1 MPMKSMLRTAVIVT
15 AASFHVSVSAQEK
28 PLTPEENE
36 FFEAK
41 IRPALIEHCHK
52 CHSADKDAKIKGGLQ
67 LDSKAG
73 LLKGGTTGPGLV
85 AGQPDRSLIIKAI
98 RFTDPNLQMP
108 PKDKLPESV
117 ISDLENWVRM
127 GAPDPRTG
135 KAAAMLKTDEDLA
148 KARKHWAFQE
158 VVKPEPPKPKA
169 HLKTWIQNDI
179 DLFVLAKLEEKG
191 LFPSPI
197 ADKWTLV
204 RRAYFDL
211 LGMPPSVKEAEEFV
225 KDESKDAWPKL
236 LDKLLASPHYGE
248 RWGRYWLDVAR
259 YADTRGGGNNAGRMG
274 DNRLLHAYTYRDWVV
289 NAINE
294 DMPYDKFLKYQIA
307 ADCLPGAES
316 KNLAALGFIT
326 LNRGVNNQQERI
338 DDRIDVV
345 TRGTMSLSV
354 YCARCHD
361 HKFDPIPTKDY
372 YSLYGVFD
380 SSVDAVAKPLLQKV
394 EDTPAY
400 RDYVAKQAAIEAGR
414 EGFRQKELGSFVG
427 EAKAKTVDYLM
438 AVHYAN
444 IGNTNYAFD
453 GRAGQQR
460 FETFTKLQFEVAGP
474 WKKYLSD
481 HNKANDPV
489 FGPWHDYTKLVEDDK
504 VSDKEFAAK
513 SKELAAKYMSK
524 DGEPMKGLNPLV
536 ARAFST
542 PISSLRTVA
551 ERYAK
556 LFLDAEKSWVTA
568 VTLDSKKTKEDS
580 DPMLKKLSDPA
591 LEQLRQ
597 VFYAPRSPVNI
608 TYDKLAAM
616 NNRAISNREQQVFGD
631 QMDKLEATHPGAP
644 TRAMAVSDGNIRNA
658 KVLIKGVA
666 NNPGPEVPR
675 QFIEVL
681 NPNRKPFPAKSSGRA
696 ELAEEIASKKN
707 PLTARV
713 LINRAWMNHFGG
725 ALVRTPTDFGVRA
738 DDPTHPE
745 LLNYLSA
752 WVMENN
758 WSVKALHKFIM
769 SSATY
774 MQSSDDRAKQLLTD
788 PANLYVWKMNR
799 RRLDFEGFR
808 DSLLAMSG
816 KLDPTMGGRP
826 VKIVDGANP
835 LGYAEN
841 PYRRTIY
848 GYIDRGNLSSLYRTF
863 DFANPDATAGM
874 RFSSTVPQQALYLM
888 NSPFVG
894 ELARAIVHREDVQNK
909 IDEETRIEMLYQ
921 ISFQRM
927 PSALET
933 KIGMKFLEDQSGVK
947 SSDDKPLWQYGYGQY
962 NPRTRQVGFYKMP
975 VYTNAATMGRMN
987 AKNNMGMANTQNGH
1001 YEAGAKL
1008 PGVKLDRNGGTA
1020 GTVAVIRRFTAPVDG
1035 VFVIDGKFE
1044 QPAKSTGDGV
1054 GGYIVHSRS
1063 GQLGAYTL
1071 TGSNRSVDAK
1081 VAKVDV
1087 KKGDTIDFIVDN
1099 GGKGN
1104 SVGDDF
1110 TWAPILRLGGAAP
1123 AMAST
1128 SAAAPSMML
1137 PGAQMAAAGAAKGAA
1152 VSTSMMT
1159 AAPMG
1164 SGASAGT
1171 WDARAGFASPQAANQ
1186 KPLNVWEK
1194 YAQMLLLANEATFV
1208 D

>member
-1 MPMKSMLRTAVIVT
+1 MKSMLKFAAVLT
-15 AASFHVSVSAQEK
+15 AASFTAPLFAQEK

-52 CHSADKDAKIKGGLQ
+52 CHSGDKDAKIKGGLQ

-73 LLKGGTTGPGLV
+73 LLKGGSTGPGLV

-108 PKDKLPESV
+108 PKDKLPDSV
-117 ISDLENWVRM
+117 IADFENWVRM
-127 GAPDPRTG
+127 GAPDPRSG
-135 KAAAMLKTDEDLA
+135 KAAAMLKTEEDLA
-148 KARKHWAFQE
+148 KARKHWAFQPI
-158 VVKPEPPKPKA
+158 VKPVPPTPKA
-169 HLKTWIQNDI
+169 HLKSWIQNEI
-179 DLFVLAKLEEKG
+179 DQFVLAKLEEKG
-191 LFPSPI
+191 MFPSPN

-211 LGMPPSVKEAEEFV
+211 LGIPPSVKEAEDFV
-225 KDESKDAWPKL
+225 NDESKDAWPKL
-236 LDKLLASPHYGE
+236 IDKLLASPHYGE
-248 RWGRYWLDVAR
+248 RWGRYWLDIAR
-259 YADTRGGGNNAGRMG
+259 YADTRGGGGNAGRMG

-307 ADCLPGAES
+307 ADCMPGAEA

-326 LNRGVNNQQERI
+326 LNRAVNNQQERI

-380 SSVDAVAKPLLQKV
+380 SSVDAVAKPLIVKV
-394 EDTPAY
+394 EDTAEY
-400 RDYVAKQAAIEAGR
+400 RDYVAKKAKIEADQ
-414 EGFRQKELGSFVG
+414 EGFRQSQLGSFVS
-427 EAKAKTVDYLM
+427 EAKNKTMEYML
-438 AVHYAN
+438 AVHYGN
-444 IGNTNYAFD
+444 LGNTNYMFD

-460 FETFTKLQFEVAGP
+460 FEATTKLQFEVAGP
-474 WKKYLSD
+474 WKRYLSQ
-481 HNKANDPV
+481 HNKATDPI
-489 FGPWHDYTKLVEDDK
+489 FGPWHDYTKLLEDDK

-542 PISSLRTVA
+542 PISSMRVVA

-556 LFLDAEKSWVTA
+556 LFFDAEKAWVSV
-568 VTLDSKKTKEDS
+568 VTLDAKKKKEES
-580 DPMLKKLSDPA
+580 DPVLKKLADPA
-591 LEQLRQ
+591 QEQLRQ
-597 VFYAPRSPVNI
+597 VFYGNGSPVNL
-608 TYDKLAAM
+608 TYDRLAGF
-616 NNRAISNREQQVFGD
+616 NNGAIRNQEQAQFGLRMD
-631 QMDKLEATHPGAP
+631 QLEVTHAGAP
-644 TRAMAVSDGNIRNA
+644 ARAMAVGDGTPRNA
-658 KVLIKGVA
+658 KVLLKGMP

-681 NPNRKPFPAKSSGRA
+681 NPNRKPFNAKTSGRA
-696 ELAEEIASKKN
+696 ELAEEIASKNN

-758 WSVKALHKFIM
+758 WSVKALHKYIM
-769 SSATY
+769 MSATY
-774 MQSSDDRAKQLLTD
+774 MQSSEDRAKPLIND

-808 DSLLAMSG
+808 DSLLAVSG
-816 KLDPTMGGRP
+816 KMDPTMGGRP
-826 VKIVDGANP
+826 VKITPEGGNP
-835 LGYAEN
+835 LGYSEN
-841 PYRRTIY
+841 PYRRTLY

-863 DFANPDATAGM
+863 DFANPDATTGM

-888 NSPFVG
+888 NSPFVA
-894 ELARAIVHREDVQNK
+894 ELARGIVHREDVKNK
-909 IDEETRIEMLYQ
+909 VDEEQRIEMLYE
-921 ISFQRM
+921 ICFQRM
-927 PSALET
+927 PTALET
-933 KIGMKFLEDQSGVK
+933 KIGMKFLEEQSGVK
-947 SSDDKPLWQYGYGQY
+947 GSDAKPIWQYGYGQY
-962 NPRTRQVGFYKMP
+962 NSKTRQVSFFRMP
-975 VYTNAATMGRMN
+975 NYVSGAGGMRMN
-987 AKNNMGMANTQNGH
+987 NMAAAAGH
-1001 YEAGAKL
+1001 YDGGTNSRLAGIRL
-1008 PGVKLDRNGGTA
+1008 TSDGGTA
-1020 GTVAVIRRFTAPVDG
+1020 GTVAVIRRFTAPADATLT
-1035 VFVIDGKFE
+1035 IDGTLRQADK
-1044 QPAKSTGDGV
+1044 TGDGV
-1054 GGYIVHSRS
+1054 GGYIVHSRT
-1063 GQLGAYTL
+1063 GQLGSYNTA
-1071 TGSNRSVDAK
+1071 TGRSLETK

-1099 GGKGN
+1099 GGRGN
-1104 SVGDDF
+1104 AIGDTFVWNPELKVGTGAVAGGTMAAGAAMPAMTPF
-1110 TWAPILRLGGAAP
+1110 GGAAAPAAAP
-1123 AMAST
+1123 AMKGMGMGGMGQNAT
-1128 SAAAPSMML
+1128 RWTATGGFGGPN
-1137 PGAQMAAAGAAKGAA
+1137 AG
-1152 VSTSMMT
+1152 
-1159 AAPMG
+1159 
-1164 SGASAGT
+1164 
-1171 WDARAGFASPQAANQ
+1171 QQ
-1186 KPLNVWEK
+1186 KPLDTWEK
-1194 YAQMLLLANEATFV
+1194 YAQMLLLANEMSFV

>member
-1 MPMKSMLRTAVIVT
+1 MKAMLKIAVIVT
-15 AASFHVSVSAQEK
+15 AASFTAPAIAQDK
-28 PLTPEENE
+28 PLTAEENE

-52 CHSADKDAKIKGGLQ
+52 CHSGDKDAKIKGGLQ

-73 LLKGGTTGPGLV
+73 LLKGGSTGPGLV
-85 AGQPDRSLIIKAI
+85 AGQPDRSLLIKAI

-108 PKDKLPESV
+108 PKEKLPDSV
-117 ISDLENWVRM
+117 IADLENWVRM

-135 KAAAMLKTDEDLA
+135 KAAAMLKTEEDLA
-148 KARKHWAFQE
+148 KAKKHWAFQP

-169 HLKTWIQNDI
+169 HLKSWIQNEI
-179 DLFVLAKLEEKG
+179 DLFVLTKLEEKG
-191 LFPSPI
+191 LFPSPM

-211 LGMPPSVKEAEEFV
+211 LGMPPSAKEAEEFV
-225 KDESKDAWPKL
+225 NDESKDAWSRL

-248 RWGRYWLDVAR
+248 RWGRYWLDIAR
-259 YADTRGGGNNAGRMG
+259 YADTRGGGNNNNRMG

-294 DMPYDKFLKYQIA
+294 DMPYDKFLKNQIA
-307 ADCLPGAES
+307 ADCLPGAET

-338 DDRIDVV
+338 DDRIDVI

-380 SSVDAVAKPLLQKV
+380 STADAMAKPLLQKV
-394 EDTPAY
+394 EETPAY
-400 RDYVAKQAAIEAGR
+400 RDYLAKQAAIEAGR
-414 EGFRQKELGSFVG
+414 EGFRQGQLGTFVG
-427 EAKAKTVDYLM
+427 EAKAKTTEYLM
-438 AVHYAN
+438 AVHYER
-444 IGNTNYAFD
+444 IGNTNYMFE

-460 FETFTKLQFEVAGP
+460 FENFTKLQFEVAGP
-474 WKKYLSD
+474 WKRYLNQRNKSSD
-481 HNKANDPV
+481 PI
-489 FGPWHDYTKLVEDDK
+489 FGPWHDYSKLIEDDK
-504 VSDKEFAAK
+504 VSDKELAAK
-513 SKELAAKYMSK
+513 SRELAAKYFSK
-524 DGEPMKGLNPLV
+524 SGEPMKGLNPIV
-536 ARAFST
+536 AKAFSS
-542 PISSLRTVA
+542 PVSSLRNVA

-556 LFLDAEKSWVTA
+556 LFLDAEKAWVSA
-568 VTLDSKKTKEDS
+568 VMLDSRKKKD
-580 DPMLKKLSDPA
+580 DGDAMLKKLSDPA
-591 LEQLRQ
+591 QEQLRQ
-597 VFYAPRSPVNI
+597 VFYGNGSPVNL
-608 TYDKLAAM
+608 TYDRLAGF
-616 NNRAISNREQQVFGD
+616 NNGAIRNREQQEFGLKMD
-631 QMDKLEATHPGAP
+631 QLEATHPGAP
-644 TRAMAVSDGNIRNA
+644 TRAMAVSDATPRNA
-658 KVLIKGVA
+658 KVLLKGMP
-666 NNPGPEVPR
+666 NSPGPEVPR

-681 NPNRKPFPAKSSGRA
+681 NPNRKPFSKGSGRA
-696 ELAEEIASKKN
+696 ELAEEIASKNN

-713 LINRAWMNHFGG
+713 LVNRAWMNHFGG

-774 MQSSDDRAKQLLTD
+774 MQGSDDRAKPLISD

-808 DSLLAMSG
+808 DSLLAVSG
-816 KLDPTMGGRP
+816 KLDPAMGGRP
-826 VKIVDGANP
+826 VKITPEGANP

-863 DFANPDATAGM
+863 DFANPEATAGM

-894 ELARAIVHREDVQNK
+894 ELARAIVHRDDVKNK
-909 IDEETRIEMLYQ
+909 VDEETRIEMLYQ
-921 ISFQRM
+921 ICFQRL
-927 PSALET
+927 PSPLEV

-947 SSDDKPLWQYGYGQY
+947 NSDAKPLWQYGYGQY
-962 NPRTRQVGFYKMP
+962 NPRTRQVAFFKMP
-975 VYTNAATMGRMN
+975 VYTNAPATGRMMN
-987 AKNNMGMANTQNGH
+987 NNNNMAMGGNPNGR
-1001 YEAGAKL
+1001 YEAGARL
-1008 PGVKLDRNGGTA
+1008 PGIRLDRTGGVV
-1020 GTVAVIRRFTAPVDG
+1020 GNVAVIRRFTAPVDG
-1035 VFVIDGKFE
+1035 AFTIEGKLE
-1044 QPAKSTGDGV
+1044 QAGATGDGV
-1054 GGYIVHSRS
+1054 NGYIVHSRT
-1063 GQLGAYTL
+1063 GQLGAFTL
-1071 TGSNRSVDAK
+1071 AGRNRSVDAK
-1081 VAKVDV
+1081 VARVAV
-1087 KKGDTIDFIVDN
+1087 RKGDTIDFIVDN

-1104 SVGDDF
+1104 SIGDAF
-1110 TWAPILRLGGAAP
+1110 TWAPTLRLGGAAP

-1128 SAAAPSMML
+1128 SPAMPAMMTPGL
-1137 PGAQMAAAGAAKGAA
+1137 MAPGAPAMKAGAATGAA
-1152 VSTSMMT
+1152 MNPAGQM
-1159 AAPMG
+1159 A

-1171 WDARAGFASPQAANQ
+1171 WSAAQGFASPQAANR
-1186 KPLNVWEK
+1186 KPLDTWEK
-1194 YAQMLLLANEATFV
+1194 YAQMLLLANEMSFV

>member
-1 MPMKSMLRTAVIVT
+1 MKYMLKIVVVVA
-15 AASFHVSVSAQEK
+15 AASFIAPVFAQDK
-28 PLTPEENE
+28 PLTAEESE

-52 CHSADKDAKIKGGLQ
+52 CHSGDKDAKINGGFQ

-73 LLKGGTTGPGLV
+73 LLKGGSTGPALV
-85 AGQPDRSLIIKAI
+85 AGQPDRSLLIKAI
-98 RFTDPNLQMP
+98 RFADPNLQMP
-108 PKDKLPESV
+108 PKDKLPDSV
-117 ISDLENWVRM
+117 IADFENWVRM

-148 KARKHWAFQE
+148 KAKKHWAFQPI
-158 VVKPEPPKPKA
+158 VKPQPPVPKA

-191 LFPSPI
+191 MFPSPM

-211 LGMPPSVKEAEEFV
+211 LGMPPSVKEAEDFV
-225 KDESKDAWPKL
+225 NDESKEAWTKL

-259 YADTRGGGNNAGRMG
+259 YADTRGGGNNNNRMG

-289 NAINE
+289 NAMNE

-307 ADCLPGAES
+307 ADCMPGAET

-380 SSVDAVAKPLLQKV
+380 SSTDAVNKPLLQKV
-394 EDTPAY
+394 EDTKEY
-400 RDYVAKQAAIEAGR
+400 RDYLAKQAGIEASR
-414 EGFRQKELGSFVG
+414 EGFRQTQLGTFVG
-427 EAKAKTVDYLM
+427 EAKAKTMDYMM

-444 IGNTNYAFD
+444 IGNTNYMFD
-453 GRAGQQR
+453 NRAGQTR
-460 FETFTKLQFEVAGP
+460 FETVTKLQFEIAGP
-474 WKKYLSD
+474 WKSYIGR
-481 HNKANDPV
+481 HNKTDDPI
-489 FGPWHDYTKLVEDDK
+489 FGPWHDYTNLVEEDK
-504 VSDKEFAAK
+504 VSDKDFAAK

-524 DGEPMKGLNPLV
+524 DGTPMKGLNPLV

-542 PISSLRTVA
+542 PISNIRTVA

-556 LFLDAEKSWVTA
+556 LFLDAEKAWVSA
-568 VTLDSKKTKEDS
+568 VTLDSKKKKEDS

-591 LEQLRQ
+591 QEQLRQ
-597 VFYAPRSPVNI
+597 VFYGSYPQGSPVNL
-608 TYDKLAAM
+608 TYDRLAGF
-616 NNRAISNREQQVFGD
+616 NNGQIRNREQQEFGD
-631 QMDKLEATHPGAP
+631 RMDKLEATHPGAP
-644 TRAMAVSDGNIRNA
+644 TRAMAVSDGNVRNA
-658 KVLIKGVA
+658 KVLIKGLP

-681 NPNRKPFPAKSSGRA
+681 NPNRKPFTKGSGRA
-696 ELAEEIASKKN
+696 ELAEEIASKNN

-713 LINRAWMNHFGG
+713 LINRTWLNHFGG

-774 MQSSDDRAKQLLTD
+774 MQSSDDRAKPLLSD
-788 PANLYVWKMNR
+788 PANLYAWKMNR

-808 DSLLAMSG
+808 DSLLAVSG

-826 VKIVDGANP
+826 VKITPEGRND
-835 LGYAEN
+835 LGYPEN
-841 PYRRTIY
+841 PYRRTLY

-863 DFANPDATAGM
+863 DFANPESTAGM

-888 NSPFVG
+888 NSPFIG
-894 ELARAIVHREDVQNK
+894 ELARAIVHREDVKNK
-909 IDEETRIEMLYQ
+909 VDEETRIELLYQ
-921 ISFQRM
+921 ICFQRL

-947 SSDDKPLWQYGYGQY
+947 GNDQKPIWQYGYGQY
-962 NPRTRQVGFYKMP
+962 NPRTKQVGFFKMP
-975 VYTNAATMGRMN
+975 VYTNTPTAVRMN
-987 AKNNMGMANTQNGH
+987 AKNNMAMAGNQNGH

-1008 PGVKLDRNGGTA
+1008 PGVILNRDGGTA
-1020 GTVAVIRRFTAPVDG
+1020 GVVAVIRRFTAPVDG
-1035 VFVIDGKFE
+1035 AFTIEGRLE
-1044 QPAKSTGDGV
+1044 QNGNVGDGV

-1063 GQLGAYTL
+1063 GQIGAYSL
-1071 TGSNRSVDAK
+1071 SGNNRRVATQ

-1104 SVGDDF
+1104 AIGDAF
-1110 TWAPILRLGGAAP
+1110 TWAPTLRLGGAAP
-1123 AMAST
+1123 AMASAT
-1128 SAAAPSMML
+1128 PTASPAMML
-1137 PGAQMAAAGAAKGAA
+1137 PGGAMAAKGAGA
-1152 VSTSMMT
+1152 SMMSPGQT
-1159 AAPMG
+1159 G
-1164 SGASAGT
+1164 VGASAGT
-1171 WDARAGFASPQAANQ
+1171 WSATAGFASPQAANQ
-1186 KPLNVWEK
+1186 KPLDTWEK
-1194 YAQMLLLANEATFV
+1194 YAQMLLLANEASFV